1 MFGDTSI
8 QYTHNRVT
16 HTQVECMVI
25 LLLIVCNGTGLAVE
39 YWNFEMVNGDDCNT
53 RGLRS

>member
-1 MFGDTSI
+1 MYMMILSYI
-8 QYTHNRVT
+8 IVPS

-39 YWNFEMVNGDDCNT
+39 DWNFEMVNGDDCNT
-53 RGLRS
+53 QGLRT